1 MFDHIK
7 ELLDQFGIKTR
18 IAYIIL
24 YSKGSKLSLYYQIQV
39 GVPFVN
45 SIIES

>member
-18 IAYIIL
+18 IAYILL
-24 YSKGSKLSLYYQIQV
+24 YSKGIYVVL
-39 GVPFVN
+39 
-45 SIIES
+45 